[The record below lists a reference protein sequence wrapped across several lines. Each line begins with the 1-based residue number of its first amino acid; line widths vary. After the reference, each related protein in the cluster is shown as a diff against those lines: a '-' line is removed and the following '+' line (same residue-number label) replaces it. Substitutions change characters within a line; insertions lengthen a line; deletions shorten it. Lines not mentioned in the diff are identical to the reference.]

1 MVPRFPACEG
11 WLGQGALKPHWEVAL
26 LARGRPRGPGLS
38 LARGQT
44 SAPWGK
50 QGGSPPAP
58 TKHQIRPP
66 TRNLSREDSSISAS
80 VSPNASYFSTIRRL
94 RIRVEGEGKGHLTV
108 CR

>member
-80 VSPNASYFSTIRRL
+80 VSPHASYFSTIRRL